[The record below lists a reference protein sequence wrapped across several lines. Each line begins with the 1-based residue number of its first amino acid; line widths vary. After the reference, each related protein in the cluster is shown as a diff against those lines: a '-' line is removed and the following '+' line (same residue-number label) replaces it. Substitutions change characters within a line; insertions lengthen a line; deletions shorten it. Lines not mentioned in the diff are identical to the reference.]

1 MASGGA
7 ASGAS
12 HAWSRWVHVTRSTLS
27 PRKAKV
33 QCFLTFSAAC
43 LSSQNNHLFLSV
55 CPCFGGPRRIM
66 LARAIAFSIVPGR
79 QAAGMT
85 RWGNFNLTHPRG
97 PQTGV
102 AAAGL
107 ERDSRRSAGRG
118 FGLAASVRLCRWR
131 GGLRSLKPTTPLC
144 CLVSLTPPLPARAAS
159 PLRLL

>member
-7 ASGAS
+7 ASAAS

-27 PRKAKV
+27 PRKAK
-33 QCFLTFSAAC
+33 
-43 LSSQNNHLFLSV
+43 SS
-55 CPCFGGPRRIM
+55 
-66 LARAIAFSIVPGR
+66 AFSPSLLPAFLHKTITCSCRCVRVSEDQDASCWRAQSPLVLPGR